1 MKDWQVKF
9 YLVDMYHSYIIQAK
23 NEFEAYM
30 TVLNRFSNRAQ
41 ELLRDLSITRHYQEW
56 N

>member
-30 TVLNRFSNRAQ
+30 TDFQ
-41 ELLRDLSITRHYQEW
+41 IELKNY
-56 N
+56 